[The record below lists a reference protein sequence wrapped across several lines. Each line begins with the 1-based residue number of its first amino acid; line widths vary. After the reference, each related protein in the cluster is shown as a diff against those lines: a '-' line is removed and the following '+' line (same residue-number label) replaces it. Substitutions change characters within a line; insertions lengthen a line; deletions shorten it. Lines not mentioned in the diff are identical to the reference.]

1 MSLSLAISML
11 STSVD
16 VGEESNSCVG
26 TEINFSGK
34 RSNSYIDPVLVGG
47 GKLLS

>member
-1 MSLSLAISML
+1 MSLGLAISFL
-11 STSVD
+11 STTVD
-16 VGEESNSCVG
+16 VGEESDSCVG

-34 RSNSYIDPVLVGG
+34 GSNSNVDPILVGG